1 MDYDLLREEWI
12 PMLYRD
18 GQFRRVGICQALTD
32 ARTIRQI
39 AASNPMDR
47 VALLRFLLAV
57 LMWCK
62 EDAKSSL
69 AGLDEKRAGIPEN
82 WLAKLKENK
91 AAFNLLGDGKRFYQ
105 DLKAGTPDVGASNLM
120 HEFPSGSKIAHFRH
134 IRDDSDGLCLGCCAL
149 ALVRWSVLAS
159 AGTAGAGQ
167 SMTASLNGNTPAY
180 TFHAGPNLFITLR
193 HELQRLMP
201 VYKDR
206 PVWDDADEKTPL
218 GPLKAFTWR
227 SRRVLLAPPSETSES
242 NLREGRCSYCGEQ
255 SDRIVYRIR
264 FRPGWKRPSN
274 DPWPHDPHLL
284 KLSGS
289 NSKQFVPSWPS
300 PNDALEH
307 HAETW
312 SLVMQGILNQT
323 TDQNGAKYETILVAA
338 VQALYKHIASHSL
351 FIAAL
356 DQDCMNAVRS
366 EFDWARH
373 ATWDTASAR
382 TGKGKMKEKVWG
394 EPPKGHAIVESLHGP
409 KSLGHEIRSS
419 LCALS
424 AQTQVE
430 MENCFR
436 ELLRQYD
443 VKEWRQSVNA
453 LLTRIIEQG
462 VRSTTAGSPL
472 RRREALAR
480 ARSSLESALMKAEK
494 SEAPS
499 EETVHSSDTEQ
510 VTSKKGQRGRKKGGS
525 K

>member
-1 MDYDLLREEWI
+1 MGLPVTQGAYNLLEEKWI
-12 PMLYRD
+12 PVLYSNGKTD
-18 GQFRRVGICQALTD
+18 RVGICQVLTD
-32 ARTIRQI
+32 ACEIRQI

-69 AGLDEKRAGIPEN
+69 AALDEKNSGIPEN
-82 WLAKLKENK
+82 WLGRLKEHK

-105 DLKAGTPDVGASNLM
+105 DLNAATPDVGASNLM

-159 AGTAGAGQ
+159 AGTAGARQ
-167 SMTASLNGNTPAY
+167 SMTASLNGNTPSY

-193 HELQRLMP
+193 RELQRLMP
-201 VYKDR
+201 VEKDR
-206 PVWDDADEKTPL
+206 PVWDGADEKTPI

-227 SRRVLLAPPSETSES
+227 SRCVRLAPPSENGER
-242 NLREGRCSYCGEQ
+242 NLREGRCSYCEKQ
-255 SDRIVYRIR
+255 SDRIVYTIR
-264 FRPGWKRPSN
+264 FRPGWKRNSSE
-274 DPWPHDPHLL
+274 PWRDDPHLL
-284 KLSGS
+284 RLDVHD
-289 NSKQFVPSWPS
+289 KQIVPSWPS

-312 SLVMQGILNQT
+312 SSVMQGILNRT
-323 TDQNGAKYETILVAA
+323 TDQNGTKYETVLVAA

-351 FIAAL
+351 FMAAL
-356 DQDCMNAVRS
+356 DQERKNAVRA
-366 EFDWARH
+366 ELDWARR
-373 ATWDTASAR
+373 ATWATVSAR
-382 TGKGKMKEKVWG
+382 TGKGKTKEKVWG
-394 EPPKGHAIVESLHGP
+394 EPPKGHAIVESLHGQ

-424 AQTQVE
+424 SQTHVD

-436 ELLRQYD
+436 ELLLQYD
-443 VKEWRQSVNA
+443 VKEWRQSVKEI
-453 LLTRIIEQG
+453 LIRVIEQV
-462 VRSTTAGSPL
+462 VRSTITGSL
-472 RRREALAR
+472 LQRREALAR
-480 ARSSLESALMKAEK
+480 ARSALESTLNKTEHGDAL
-494 SEAPS
+494 SEAAMPS
-499 EETVHSSDTEQ
+499 
-510 VTSKKGQRGRKKGGS
+510 KPKRGRKKRGT